1 LNKHLSLFD
10 NKLNWLLTL
19 TNLVK
24 DESLVRFIVNLD
36 QTYQGIESYLDLSE
50 MPGSLITNVLV
61 STHDAHA
68 KFQRK
73 CVINAFNEMPFFKIS
88 VLAKIDDES
97 EYIWNPTEESLKQFG
112 LRHTDKEVIY
122 FEDEQYKETI
132 HFFQEQLS
140 KLSPDG

>member
-1 LNKHLSLFD
+1 MNKHLSLFD
-10 NKLNWLLTL
+10 NQLNWLSSLTK
-19 TNLVK
+19 LVK
-24 DESLVRFIVNLD
+24 DEPLIKFIVNLD

-61 STHDAHA
+61 NTHDAHS

-73 CVINAFNEMPFFKIS
+73 CVSNTFSEMPFFRVG
-88 VLAKIDDES
+88 VLAKLTDKS

-122 FEDEQYKETI
+122 FEDEKFKETI
-132 HFFQEQLS
+132 QFFQEQLS